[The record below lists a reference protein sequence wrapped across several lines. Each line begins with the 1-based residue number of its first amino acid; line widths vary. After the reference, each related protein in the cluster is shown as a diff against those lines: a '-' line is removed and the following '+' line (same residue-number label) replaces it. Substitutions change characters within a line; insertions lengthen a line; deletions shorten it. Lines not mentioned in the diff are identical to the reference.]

1 MIASKGGIFPI
12 FLPHSMANDHTL
24 SLTAPFNTSWHFG
37 SDFIERSEMIH
48 DKDQVRLDSEI
59 NKIRSEL
66 KVKVNQLREKEG
78 REELQ
83 GFDLQALTKEEM
95 NGIKHV
101 LGLK

>member
-1 MIASKGGIFPI
+1 MSITFTLTNIKLFFFP
-12 FLPHSMANDHTL
+12 FS
-24 SLTAPFNTSWHFG
+24 NTY
-37 SDFIERSEMIH
+37 ICCIIMIH
-48 DKDQVRLDSEI
+48 NKDQVRLDSEI

-83 GFDLQALTKEEM
+83 GFDLQALSKEEM

-101 LGLK
+101 LGQK

>member
-1 MIASKGGIFPI
+1 
-12 FLPHSMANDHTL
+12 
-24 SLTAPFNTSWHFG
+24 
-37 SDFIERSEMIH
+37 MIH

-83 GFDLQALTKEEM
+83 DFDLQALSKEEM

-101 LGLK
+101 LGQK